1 MQISQKIALA
11 ILALATVF
19 APARA
24 YDRGTS
30 PAPRQLAVKAA
41 PEKPESPKRPTEPAS
56 LVIEQVQ
63 ATDVDQHVQVRITG
77 SGVLSCTPSPMGH
90 PDRLVLDCAG
100 VHFQTQQGPIRVDL
114 DPVRSVHVSQFK
126 ADVVRVVIDL
136 VEQSPYTIRAD
147 GNTVTVVFNSMRRQ
161 PSSLESTSTQVEPPT
176 RPAEG
181 GEGDQALGVVTV
193 VPDNL
198 PQSLKA
204 TSPALARGEASLAVQ
219 SAPAPLAP
227 QSPAVVSGDLPKVQ
241 EAASEASTPA
251 ERLDSALADQDY
263 VIGPQDLLAIN
274 VWHEPELSQSVP
286 VRPDGKI
293 SLPLLGDLKASGLTP
308 RLLQNLL
315 AKELEAYIR
324 KPQVTVIVREINSQ
338 KFYVIGEVGKPGEYS
353 LATSM
358 TVLDALAAAGG
369 FRDFAKAQKI
379 YLLRMMPDGS
389 RKRLPFDYKSAV
401 NGKNSYHDIE
411 LQSGDTL
418 VVP

>member
-1 MQISQKIALA
+1 MQISQNIALT

-19 APARA
+19 APAWA
-24 YDRGTS
+24 DDRGTK

-41 PEKPESPKRPTEPAS
+41 PEKPESPKRPLEPPS
-56 LVIEQVQ
+56 VLIEQVQ

-77 SGVLSCTPSPMGH
+77 SGVLSCTPSPLGH

-100 VHFQTQQGPIRVDL
+100 ARLQSQQGSIHVDL
-114 DPVRSVHVSQFK
+114 GPVRSVHVGQFR

-147 GNTVTVVFNSMRRQ
+147 GNTVTAVFNSTRQQ
-161 PSSLESTSTQVEPPT
+161 PSSLESTSTEVEPAT
-176 RPAEG
+176 HIAAG
-181 GEGDQALGVVTV
+181 VGEQALRDAPAVT
-193 VPDNL
+193 DSL
-198 PQSLKA
+198 PRSLEA
-204 TSPALARGEASLAVQ
+204 TSPPLARGEASLVDQ
-219 SAPAPLAP
+219 SASAPLVP
-227 QSPAVVSGDLPKVQ
+227 PSPPVASSDLPKVQ
-241 EAASEASTPA
+241 ETASGASTPA
-251 ERLDSALADQDY
+251 EKLDSALADQVY
-263 VIGPQDLLAIN
+263 VIGHQDVLAIN

-324 KPQVTVIVREINSQ
+324 KPQVTVIVREVNSQ
-338 KFYVIGEVGKPGEYS
+338 KFYVIGEVGRPGEYS

-358 TVLDALAAAGG
+358 TVLDALAEAGG
-369 FRDFAKAQKI
+369 FRDFANVQKI
-379 YLLRMMPDGS
+379 YLLRLMPDGS
-389 RKRLPFDYKSAV
+389 RKRLPFDYKAAV